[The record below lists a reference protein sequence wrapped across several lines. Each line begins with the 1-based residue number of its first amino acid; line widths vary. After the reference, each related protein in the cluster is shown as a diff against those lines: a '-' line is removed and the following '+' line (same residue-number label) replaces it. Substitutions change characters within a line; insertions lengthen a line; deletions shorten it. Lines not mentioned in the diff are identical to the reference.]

1 MDKDNKIKILKND
14 IESYKFIITFFT
26 FMIGIF
32 YLSLQIIQSNITNYI
47 FIALIS
53 AYLVTI
59 LAFFALGLQKYN
71 KIKIILNNKKMVTM
85 KNTKKKEYVKNL
97 IIGTFAGII
106 ASIIF
111 EVKEM
116 DVTSVG
122 YWITLTVVLILVII
136 VGWIG
141 WRVVSKI

>member
-14 IESYKFIITFFT
+14 IDSYKFIITFFT

-32 YLSLQIIQSNITNYI
+32 YLSLQIISNEITNYI
-47 FIALIS
+47 FVALIS
-53 AYLVTI
+53 VYLITI
-59 LAFFALGLQKYN
+59 LALFALGLQKYN
-71 KIKIILNNKKMVTM
+71 KIRIILNNKKMITM

-111 EVKEM
+111 EVKGM
-116 DVTSVG
+116 DVTSIG
-122 YWITLTVVLILVII
+122 YWITIVVVLILVII
-136 VGWIG
+136 IGWIG
-141 WRVVSKI
+141 WRIVCKF